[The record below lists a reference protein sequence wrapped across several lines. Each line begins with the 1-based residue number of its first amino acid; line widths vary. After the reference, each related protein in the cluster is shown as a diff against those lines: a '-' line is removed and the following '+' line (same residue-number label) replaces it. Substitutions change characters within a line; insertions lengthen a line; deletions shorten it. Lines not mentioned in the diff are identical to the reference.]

1 MNKIIGAALAIL
13 FVGFAMYLS
22 AAGAGVTI
30 KGYIDIISFF
40 LVFGVSYFGMVAAYG
55 TFIPDM
61 KGIKLMNELFMPAG
75 WLGFMIGAVMM
86 LYGMG
91 GGDSEN
97 MAAKI
102 GLSIAVA
109 LMTVLYSILFRIVFT
124 IIIASKE

>member
-22 AAGAGVTI
+22 AEAAGVTI

-61 KGIKLMNELFMPAG
+61 KGLKLMNKLFTARVIPTYRTLRSSLVKLVLESTAG
-75 WLGFMIGAVMM
+75 CSPFDNPFG
-86 LYGMG
+86 
-91 GGDSEN
+91 
-97 MAAKI
+97 
-102 GLSIAVA
+102 
-109 LMTVLYSILFRIVFT
+109 T
-124 IIIASKE
+124 